1 MSSRDFND
9 IIDFPQKIALQSLN
23 IDVSKPLIAIVCA
36 QSGLSF
42 VHKNAQNTAEW
53 VAKGVAKAGAEAAVF
68 CVPSV
73 TDFIFGVSAE
83 RSKFAIN
90 KFVPLYAETMAQSN
104 LFDGFVFVASD
115 NQSVSGMLE
124 AAITCNLPSLFMS
137 CGVMPPLK
145 IAGKNF
151 GLNEIYSFVG
161 AVKSGK
167 VNPAVL
173 PDL

>member
-23 IDVSKPLIAIVCA
+23 IDVSKPFIAIVCA

-83 RSKFAIN
+83 RSKFA
-90 KFVPLYAETMAQSN
+90 
-104 LFDGFVFVASD
+104 
-115 NQSVSGMLE
+115 
-124 AAITCNLPSLFMS
+124 
-137 CGVMPPLK
+137 
-145 IAGKNF
+145 
-151 GLNEIYSFVG
+151 
-161 AVKSGK
+161 
-167 VNPAVL
+167 
-173 PDL
+173 